1 MPYRAFIIYILF
13 ICCSVQLNGQ
23 KVKAVFLED
32 ISWTSARDILNK
44 ESTVVIPLGAGAK
57 EHGPHLPLSTDFI
70 QAEGLKKLVAK
81 QKKVIITPTIS
92 YGYYPAFIKYAGS
105 TTTYWHTSRDLI
117 VEIVRTLSGFGPRRF
132 YIINIGVSTTPTLA
146 AAAAIL
152 KNEGILLYYSDYRR
166 ANFTRIDDEL
176 KKTGYGGHADDLESS
191 NVLYLRPDLV
201 DMSKAKND
209 SSAKNKPG
217 PMTPYELEGGTYNP
231 SGINGY
237 AQLAD
242 KKSGKKYLEAFANTL
257 ISEIEEVMHAQLPS
271 AADRSMELKEYAG
284 KYMTPEGKIMSI
296 GQHEQG
302 LYYEWGGIERRN
314 FFSLRRIQP
323 DYFSSLPLNI
333 LFVRDDL
340 GRISKAWCQL
350 SGEAFWLYKLKE

>member
-1 MPYRAFIIYILF
+1 MKNNSIFGLALF
-13 ICCSVQLNGQ
+13 ICWSLQLTGQ
-23 KVKAVFLED
+23 KDQAIYLEN
-32 ISWTSARDILNK
+32 ISWTSAREVLNK

-70 QAEGLKKLVAK
+70 QAEGLKKRVAR
-81 QKKVIITPTIS
+81 QRKVIITPTIS

-117 VEIVRTLSGFGPRRF
+117 VEIVRTLSGFGPKRF

-166 ANFTRIDDEL
+166 ANFTRVDDQL
-176 KKTGYGGHADDLESS
+176 KKTNYGGHADDLESS
-191 NVLYLRPDLV
+191 NILYLRPDLV
-201 DMSKAKND
+201 DMAKAKND
-209 SSAKNKPG
+209 SSAKDKPG
-217 PMTPYELEGGTYNP
+217 PMTPYTLEGGTYNP

-242 KKSGKKYLEAFANTL
+242 RKSGKKYLNAFAATL
-257 ISEIEEVMHAQLPS
+257 ISEIDEVMQAQLPAIS
-271 AADRSMELKEYAG
+271 DRSNEMKEYIG
-284 KYMTPEGKIMSI
+284 NFMTTEGKIMSV
-296 GQHEQG
+296 GQLDNR
-302 LYYEWGGIERRN
+302 LYYVWNGIDRRN
-314 FFSLRRIQP
+314 FFPLNPVQP

-350 SGEAFWLYKLKE
+350 AGETFWMYKIKE